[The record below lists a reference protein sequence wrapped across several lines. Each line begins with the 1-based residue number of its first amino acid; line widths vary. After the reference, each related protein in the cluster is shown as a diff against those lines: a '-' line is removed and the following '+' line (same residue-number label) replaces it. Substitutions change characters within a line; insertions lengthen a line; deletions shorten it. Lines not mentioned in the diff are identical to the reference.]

1 MKKFINILLIVLLV
15 ITVALVG
22 YAVFSSPEGLNAAVS
37 LNLIWG
43 YILLAGAVLA
53 ALACAVWGI
62 IQSPKGMK
70 SALISLVLVAAVI
83 IISYVVA
90 NGHDIKIVDLQNG
103 GYFERGATVIADAGI
118 LVAYIAG
125 AGAILAAIYAE
136 IANALK

>member
-1 MKKFINILLIVLLV
+1 MEKFVKILLIVLLV
-15 ITVALVG
+15 VTVALVG
-22 YAVFSSPEGLNAAVS
+22 YAVLSSPEGLNAAIN

-43 YILLAGAVLA
+43 YILLGGAALA
-53 ALACAVWGI
+53 AVACAVWGL

-90 NGHDIKIVDLQNG
+90 SGHDIKIVDLQNG
-103 GYFERGATVIADAGI
+103 GYFEHGATVIADAGI
-118 LVAYIAG
+118 WVAYIAG
-125 AGAILAAIYAE
+125 AGAILSAIYAE